1 MVFCVINDG
10 GDSGYCIV
18 EQLLQLGHEVLL
30 IERNPELPLTLKNQS
45 KENLQVSIFD
55 FYQTELIEKAIKD
68 ILVSGKKLNGMVY
81 AGGVGGV
88 RPLAMNTTQF
98 IHQMMNA
105 NLYAFLE
112 FVRVLT
118 KKARFENGGSIVAI
132 SSVSSVKGLKSKI
145 TYSASKAALDASVR
159 GLAVELAD
167 RKIRVN
173 SIRKGWVEADL
184 KHDFIQDNMAL
195 SNQDDQARQLLG
207 TIGTNDLANLV
218 CFLLSDQSK
227 FMSGTNV
234 LLDGTYTIS

>member
-18 EQLLQLGHEVLL
+18 KQLLQLGHEVLL
-30 IERNPELPLTLKNQS
+30 LEKNPELPLSLKNQS
-45 KENLQVSIFD
+45 KDNLQVVIFD
-55 FYQTELIEKAIKD
+55 FYQTELIEKTIKD
-68 ILVSGKKLNGMVY
+68 VLASDKKLNGLVY
-81 AGGVGGV
+81 AAGIGGV
-88 RPLAMNTTQF
+88 RPLALNTTQF

-105 NLYAFLE
+105 NLYTFLE

-184 KHDFIQDNMAL
+184 KHDFIQDNMVL

-207 TIGTNDLANLV
+207 TIGTDDLANLV

>member
-1 MVFCVINDG
+1 MIFCVINDG

-30 IERNPELPLTLKNQS
+30 LERNPELPLNLQNQS
-45 KENLQVSIFD
+45 QENLQVIQFD
-55 FYQTELIEKAIKD
+55 FYQTELIENTLKE
-68 ILVSGKKLNGMVY
+68 ILASGKKLNGLVY
-81 AGGVGGV
+81 AAGMGGV

-98 IHQMMNA
+98 IHKLMNA
-105 NLYAFLE
+105 NLYTFLE

-118 KKARFENGGSIVAI
+118 KKALFENGGSIVAI

-173 SIRKGWVEADL
+173 SIRKGWIEADL

-207 TIGTNDLANLV
+207 TIATTDLANLV

-227 FMSGTNV
+227 FISGTNV

>member
-1 MVFCVINDG
+1 MIFCVINDG

-30 IERNPELPLTLKNQS
+30 LERNPELPLNLQNESQ
-45 KENLQVSIFD
+45 ENLQVVLFD
-55 FYQTELIEKAIKD
+55 FYQTELIENMSKE
-68 ILVSGKKLNGMVY
+68 ILASGKKLNGLIY
-81 AGGVGGV
+81 AAGMGGV

-98 IHQMMNA
+98 IHKLMNA
-105 NLYAFLE
+105 NLYTFLE

-118 KKARFENGGSIVAI
+118 KKALFENGGSIVAI
-132 SSVSSVKGLKSKI
+132 SSVSSIKGLKSKI

-173 SIRKGWVEADL
+173 SVRKGWVEADL

-227 FMSGTNV
+227 FISGTNV